1 MDCIGTN
8 ILSGDGG
15 NVSWFLRHIA
25 LLPKHQHQDE
35 HRLLH
40 RKSSALWE
48 KCWMGK
54 YEASGRNRPLS
65 AGTRCRLFHV
75 VHVDLGVGKTFHHRP
90 FVSQPCRTLGLS
102 RGSRCWF
109 DFQHGIGSS
118 RLQHICVFSHQC
130 VIVQYDG
137 CLMLKQDRYYDLGRI
152 FFLPMVSIFY
162 TIFLICAEHID
173 ALWEYSMTN
182 LY

>member
-15 NVSWFLRHIA
+15 TCPGFYGI
-25 LLPKHQHQDE
+25 LLCYQNTSTGMNTDSCTGRAVHSGKNAGWE
-35 HRLLH
+35 NTW
-40 RKSSALWE
+40 LW
-48 KCWMGK
+48 GGT
-54 YEASGRNRPLS
+54 ASLS

-75 VHVDLGVGKTFHHRP
+75 VHVDLRGRRTFHHRP

-102 RGSRCWF
+102 RGSLCRF
-109 DFQHGIGSS
+109 YFQHGIGSS
-118 RLQHICVFSHQC
+118 RLQHICVFNHQC

-152 FFLPMVSIFY
+152 LFLPMVSIFY
-162 TIFLICAEHID
+162 TIFLTCAEHID
-173 ALWEYSMTN
+173 AL
-182 LY
+182 